1 MEDLISIVVPV
12 YNVENYVK
20 ECLDS
25 ILGQSYSNL
34 QIIIVNDGS
43 TDQSGN
49 ICEEYA
55 KKDSRVEYVYQK
67 NKGLSAARNKGIS
80 CAKGEFICFVD
91 SDDYVHKK
99 YVECLYYGMINNNAD
114 MSMCGYIRDGFFVE
128 KKDNNIK
135 CNIYDGK
142 EMMRNFYSFDVLFMN
157 VAWNKL
163 YRKKAFLNERFPEG
177 MLYEDFALNARIMY
191 SCNRIAICDQELYF
205 YRRNRQ
211 GITLSSFSEKQLD
224 ALKQIENRMLFFRQ
238 VNEEGIYNRFLQEY
252 EVVNLKY
259 YFLCRKNDT
268 PNKLLICSELRK
280 KYKYYFINT
289 VKAKE
294 NKLMR
299 KIYITLGYFFPY
311 FMGLITNIII
321 KD

>member
-1 MEDLISIVVPV
+1 MEDLISVVVPV

-25 ILGQSYSNL
+25 ILVQSYSNL

-43 TDQSGN
+43 TDQSGI

-142 EMMRNFYSFDVLFMN
+142 EMMRNFYSFDVLLN

-224 ALKQIENRMLFFRQ
+224 ALKQIENRMLYFKEIG
-238 VNEEGIYNRFLQEY
+238 EESIYRRFLQEF
-252 EVVNLKY
+252 EIVNLRLFYLTKRFLKKKSLEKQLRSSYKNY
-259 YFLCRKNDT
+259 YF
-268 PNKLLICSELRK
+268 PAIS
-280 KYKYYFINT
+280 
-289 VKAKE
+289 AKE
-294 NKLMR
+294 NSLVAKFYML
-299 KIYITLGYFFPY
+299 LGLFFPY
-311 FMGLITNIII
+311 FMGYITSIWD
-321 KD
+321 K